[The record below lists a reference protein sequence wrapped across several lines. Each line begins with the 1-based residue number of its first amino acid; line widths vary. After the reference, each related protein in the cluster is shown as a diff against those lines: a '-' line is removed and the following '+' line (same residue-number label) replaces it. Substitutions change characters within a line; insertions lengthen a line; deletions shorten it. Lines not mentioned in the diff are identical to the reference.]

1 MLEGWA
7 LGAYRVAMTIAAAVV
22 GVRTRL
28 PDAAPGRG
36 LVARLGRLTVN
47 ERATASA
54 APAIWIHAASVGE
67 LLAVRPLIAQLRER
81 FPERLYV
88 VSTLTETGLALA
100 RTFPEV
106 HLAFLLPLDA
116 PRVVRPLVAQFR
128 LEAFL
133 FTETEIWPTLLL
145 ELEAAGVPAIMVSGR
160 VSARTAARAG
170 WLRPVYRRP
179 LAQVLCCMQ
188 SEEDAARI
196 VALGADPKR
205 VQVAGS
211 LKFDAPAAAPP
222 LEVERLASALA
233 YGSRRLLVAG
243 STHDGEDAPLLA
255 AYAALAAEWPDLA
268 LLLAPRHPERVDAV
282 AALVEQRGLG
292 LVRFTT
298 LVRGGAAAVAAGP
311 VVILL
316 DVVGPLAH
324 CYALGEVAFVGGT
337 LVPVGGHNLLE
348 PARAARPVVFGP
360 HTANVAEL
368 AERLVAI
375 GGGVRVPEASAL
387 AGVLSPLLAQPARA
401 AEMGRRAQALVA
413 GGQGALA
420 RHVKTITA
428 RLSSAGFSR
437 AVG

>member
-7 LGAYRVAMTIAAAVV
+7 LGAYRAAMTVAAAAA
-22 GVRTRL
+22 GLRMRL
-28 PDAAPGRG
+28 PDPAPGRG
-36 LVARLGRLTVN
+36 LAARLGRLTPG

-100 RTFPEV
+100 RTLPEV
-106 HLAFLLPLDA
+106 HLAFLFPLDA
-116 PRVVRPLVAQFR
+116 PHVMRPLVAQFR

-160 VSARTAARAG
+160 VSARTASRAA
-170 WLRPVYRRP
+170 WLRPVFRRA

-188 SEEDAARI
+188 SDEDAARI

-222 LEVERLASALA
+222 PEVERLARTLA
-233 YGSRRLLVAG
+233 DGGRRLLVAG
-243 STHDGEDAPLLA
+243 STHEGEDAPVLE
-255 AYAALAAEWPDLA
+255 AYAALAAEWPELV

-282 AALVEQRGLG
+282 AALVEQRRLG
-292 LVRFTT
+292 LVRFTA
-298 LVRGGAAAVAAGP
+298 LVRGAAPVLPAGP

-324 CYALGEVAFVGGT
+324 CYPLGEAAFVGGT

-348 PARAARPVVFGP
+348 PARAARPVLFGP

-375 GGGVRVPEASAL
+375 GGGVRVPDAGAL
-387 AGVLSPLLAQPARA
+387 AGALSPLLGQPARA

-420 RHVKTITA
+420 RHVKTIAA